1 MRRKVSGGKKEVLL
15 DQGIDNCEGLAV
27 DWLSGNIYW
36 SDEGLQ
42 AISVA
47 RIGDPSQRKVLIQ
60 GQMHHPRAVVLDP
73 RAG

>member
-1 MRRKVSGGKKEVLL
+1 MRRKVSGGKQEVLL
-15 DQGIDNCEGLAV
+15 NERIDNCEGLAV

-36 SDEGLQ
+36 SDEGLL

-47 RIGDPSQRKVLIQ
+47 RIADPSQRKVLVH
-60 GQMHHPRAVVLDP
+60 GQMHHPRAIVLDP